1 MGTQI
6 DPDRKARGGVRFS
19 LFQETAESWPR
30 LGIYQRF
37 EQAVALVLTLLISG
51 VIVVATA
58 HLVLV
63 EVRDYLLN
71 PFVPVDAASF
81 QSIFGMIMTVLIAL
95 EFNHAI
101 MSILHRK
108 ESIVQ
113 LRTVI
118 LIALLT
124 MARKFIIIDFTGLEP
139 LAVLG
144 LACAV
149 LALGLAFCLVREQDG
164 ARPHMRRIRPPL
176 TESFGKTSYDS
187 LVVRRRGPG
196 SAFWPSPVILY
207 FCPTRASSGF

>member
-1 MGTQI
+1 MSTQI
-6 DPDRKARGGVRFS
+6 DPERKARGGLRFS
-19 LFQETAESWPR
+19 LFQETADAWPS

-37 EQAVALVLTLLISG
+37 EQAVALVLTFLISG

-58 HLVLV
+58 HLVLA

-71 PFVPVDAASF
+71 PFAPVDAASF

-118 LIALLT
+118 LIALLA
-124 MARKFIIIDFTGLEP
+124 MARKFIIIDFIGLEP

-149 LALGLAFCLVREQDG
+149 LALGLVYWLVRDQDRREVANEKNSTA
-164 ARPHMRRIRPPL
+164 AR
-176 TESFGKTSYDS
+176 
-187 LVVRRRGPG
+187 
-196 SAFWPSPVILY
+196 
-207 FCPTRASSGF
+207 

>member
-6 DPDRKARGGVRFS
+6 DPERKARGGVRFS
-19 LFQETAESWPR
+19 LFQETAEAWPR

-71 PFVPVDAASF
+71 PFAPVDAASF
-81 QSIFGMIMTVLIAL
+81 QSIFGTIMTVLIAL

-113 LRTVI
+113 LKTVI
-118 LIALLT
+118 LIALLA

-139 LAVLG
+139 LAVLA
-144 LACAV
+144 LAFAV
-149 LALGLAFCLVREQDG
+149 LALGLVYWLVREQD
-164 ARPHMRRIRPPL
+164 RREAAHETNL
-176 TESFGKTSYDS
+176 TATK
-187 LVVRRRGPG
+187 
-196 SAFWPSPVILY
+196 
-207 FCPTRASSGF
+207 

>member
-6 DPDRKARGGVRFS
+6 DPERKARGGLRFR
-19 LFQETAESWPR
+19 LFQETAEAWPG

-58 HLVLV
+58 HLVLA

-71 PFVPVDAASF
+71 PFAPVDAASF

-118 LIALLT
+118 LIALLA
-124 MARKFIIIDFTGLEP
+124 MARKFIIIDFIGLEP

-149 LALGLAFCLVREQDG
+149 LALGLVYWLVRDQDRREVANEKNSTA
-164 ARPHMRRIRPPL
+164 AR
-176 TESFGKTSYDS
+176 
-187 LVVRRRGPG
+187 
-196 SAFWPSPVILY
+196 
-207 FCPTRASSGF
+207 

>member
-6 DPDRKARGGVRFS
+6 DPERKARGGLRFS
-19 LFQETAESWPR
+19 LFQETAEAWPS

-71 PFVPVDAASF
+71 PFAPVDAASF

-113 LRTVI
+113 LKTVI
-118 LIALLT
+118 LIALLA

-139 LAVLG
+139 LAVLA
-144 LACAV
+144 LAFAV
-149 LALGLAFCLVREQDG
+149 LALGLVYWLVREQD
-164 ARPHMRRIRPPL
+164 RREAAHETNL
-176 TESFGKTSYDS
+176 TATN
-187 LVVRRRGPG
+187 
-196 SAFWPSPVILY
+196 
-207 FCPTRASSGF
+207 

>member
-6 DPDRKARGGVRFS
+6 DPERKARGGVRFS
-19 LFQETAESWPR
+19 LFQETAEAWPR

-71 PFVPVDAASF
+71 PFAPVDAASF
-81 QSIFGMIMTVLIAL
+81 QFIFGMIMTVLIAL

-113 LRTVI
+113 LKTVI
-118 LIALLT
+118 LIALLA

-139 LAVLG
+139 LAVLA
-144 LACAV
+144 LAFAV
-149 LALGLAFCLVREQDG
+149 LALGLVYWLVREQD
-164 ARPHMRRIRPPL
+164 RREAAHETNL
-176 TESFGKTSYDS
+176 TATN
-187 LVVRRRGPG
+187 
-196 SAFWPSPVILY
+196 
-207 FCPTRASSGF
+207 

>member
-6 DPDRKARGGVRFS
+6 DPERKARGGLRFS
-19 LFQETAESWPR
+19 LFQETAEAWPS

-113 LRTVI
+113 LKTVI
-118 LIALLT
+118 LIALLA
-124 MARKFIIIDFTGLEP
+124 MARKFIIIDFAGLEP
-139 LAVLG
+139 LAVLA
-144 LACAV
+144 LAFAV
-149 LALGLAFCLVREQDG
+149 LALGLVYWLVREQD
-164 ARPHMRRIRPPL
+164 RREAAHETNL
-176 TESFGKTSYDS
+176 TATN
-187 LVVRRRGPG
+187 
-196 SAFWPSPVILY
+196 
-207 FCPTRASSGF
+207 

>member
-6 DPDRKARGGVRFS
+6 DPERKARGGVRFS
-19 LFQETAESWPR
+19 LFQETAEAWPR

-71 PFVPVDAASF
+71 PFAPVDAASF
-81 QSIFGMIMTVLIAL
+81 QSIFGTIMTVLIAL

-113 LRTVI
+113 LKTVI
-118 LIALLT
+118 LIALLA

-139 LAVLG
+139 LAVLA
-144 LACAV
+144 LAFAV
-149 LALGLAFCLVREQDG
+149 LALGLVYWLVREQD
-164 ARPHMRRIRPPL
+164 RREAAHETNL
-176 TESFGKTSYDS
+176 TATN
-187 LVVRRRGPG
+187 
-196 SAFWPSPVILY
+196 
-207 FCPTRASSGF
+207 

>member
-6 DPDRKARGGVRFS
+6 DPERKARGGLRFS
-19 LFQETAESWPR
+19 LFQETAEAWPS

-118 LIALLT
+118 LIALLA

-139 LAVLG
+139 LAVLA
-144 LACAV
+144 LAFAV
-149 LALGLAFCLVREQDG
+149 LALGLVYWLVREQD
-164 ARPHMRRIRPPL
+164 RREAAHETNL
-176 TESFGKTSYDS
+176 TATN
-187 LVVRRRGPG
+187 
-196 SAFWPSPVILY
+196 
-207 FCPTRASSGF
+207 

>member
-6 DPDRKARGGVRFS
+6 DPERKARGGLRFS
-19 LFQETAESWPR
+19 LFQETAEAWPS

-113 LRTVI
+113 LKTVI
-118 LIALLT
+118 LIALLA

-139 LAVLG
+139 LAVLA
-144 LACAV
+144 LAFAV
-149 LALGLAFCLVREQDG
+149 LALGLVYWLVREQD
-164 ARPHMRRIRPPL
+164 RREAAHETNL
-176 TESFGKTSYDS
+176 TATN
-187 LVVRRRGPG
+187 
-196 SAFWPSPVILY
+196 
-207 FCPTRASSGF
+207 

>member
-6 DPDRKARGGVRFS
+6 DPVRKARRFR
-19 LFQETAESWPR
+19 LFEETTEAWPN

-71 PFVPVDAASF
+71 PFAPVDAASF
-81 QSIFGMIMTVLIAL
+81 QFIFGMIMTVLIAL

-118 LIALLT
+118 LIALLA

-139 LAVLG
+139 L
-144 LACAV
+144 
-149 LALGLAFCLVREQDG
+149 LVSCHP
-164 ARPHMRRIRPPL
+164 PHPRTPPKLKRPPAPA
-176 TESFGKTSYDS
+176 SN
-187 LVVRRRGPG
+187 RRSS
-196 SAFWPSPVILY
+196 SASEH
-207 FCPTRASSGF
+207 

>member
-6 DPDRKARGGVRFS
+6 DPERKARRFR
-19 LFQETAESWPR
+19 LFQETTEAWPN

-71 PFVPVDAASF
+71 PLAPVDAASF

-113 LRTVI
+113 LKTVI
-118 LIALLT
+118 LIALLA
-124 MARKFIIIDFTGLEP
+124 MARKFIIIDFTGTEP
-139 LAVLG
+139 LAVFG
-144 LACAV
+144 LASAL
-149 LALGLAFCLVREQDG
+149 LALGLVYWLVREQD
-164 ARPHMRRIRPPL
+164 RREAAHETNL
-176 TESFGKTSYDS
+176 TATN
-187 LVVRRRGPG
+187 
-196 SAFWPSPVILY
+196 
-207 FCPTRASSGF
+207 

>member
-1 MGTQI
+1 M
-6 DPDRKARGGVRFS
+6 
-19 LFQETAESWPR
+19 
-30 LGIYQRF
+30 
-37 EQAVALVLTLLISG
+37 ALVLTFLISG

-58 HLVLV
+58 HLVLA

-71 PFVPVDAASF
+71 PFAPVDAASF

-118 LIALLT
+118 LIALLA
-124 MARKFIIIDFTGLEP
+124 MARKFIIIDFIGLEP

-149 LALGLAFCLVREQDG
+149 LALGLVYWLVRDQDRREVANEKNSTA
-164 ARPHMRRIRPPL
+164 AR
-176 TESFGKTSYDS
+176 
-187 LVVRRRGPG
+187 
-196 SAFWPSPVILY
+196 
-207 FCPTRASSGF
+207 

>member
-1 MGTQI
+1 MCTQI
-6 DPDRKARGGVRFS
+6 DPEHKARRFR
-19 LFQETAESWPR
+19 LFQKTTEPWPS

-71 PFVPVDAASF
+71 PFVPVDPASF

-113 LRTVI
+113 LKTVI
-118 LIALLT
+118 LIALLA

-139 LAVLG
+139 LAVLA
-144 LACAV
+144 LAFAV
-149 LALGLAFCLVREQDG
+149 LALGLVCWLVREQD
-164 ARPHMRRIRPPL
+164 RREAAHETNL
-176 TESFGKTSYDS
+176 TATN
-187 LVVRRRGPG
+187 
-196 SAFWPSPVILY
+196 
-207 FCPTRASSGF
+207 

>member
-1 MGTQI
+1 M
-6 DPDRKARGGVRFS
+6 
-19 LFQETAESWPR
+19 
-30 LGIYQRF
+30 
-37 EQAVALVLTLLISG
+37 
-51 VIVVATA
+51 
-58 HLVLV
+58 
-63 EVRDYLLN
+63 LN
-71 PFVPVDAASF
+71 PFAPVDSASF

-118 LIALLT
+118 LIALLA

-149 LALGLAFCLVREQDG
+149 LALGLVYWLVREQD
-164 ARPHMRRIRPPL
+164 RREAAHE
-176 TESFGKTSYDS
+176 TNST
-187 LVVRRRGPG
+187 
-196 SAFWPSPVILY
+196 A
-207 FCPTRASSGF
+207 TN

>member
-6 DPDRKARGGVRFS
+6 DPERKARGGLRFS
-19 LFQETAESWPR
+19 LFQETAEAWPS

-113 LRTVI
+113 LKTVI
-118 LIALLT
+118 LIALLA

-139 LAVLG
+139 LAVLA
-144 LACAV
+144 LAFAV
-149 LALGLAFCLVREQDG
+149 LALGLVYWLVREQD
-164 ARPHMRRIRPPL
+164 RREAGHETNL
-176 TESFGKTSYDS
+176 TATK
-187 LVVRRRGPG
+187 
-196 SAFWPSPVILY
+196 
-207 FCPTRASSGF
+207 

>member
-6 DPDRKARGGVRFS
+6 DPERKARGGLRFS
-19 LFQETAESWPR
+19 LFQETAEAWPS

-71 PFVPVDAASF
+71 PLAPVDAASF

-113 LRTVI
+113 LS
-118 LIALLT
+118 
-124 MARKFIIIDFTGLEP
+124 
-139 LAVLG
+139 
-144 LACAV
+144 
-149 LALGLAFCLVREQDG
+149 
-164 ARPHMRRIRPPL
+164 H
-176 TESFGKTSYDS
+176 
-187 LVVRRRGPG
+187 
-196 SAFWPSPVILY
+196 
-207 FCPTRASSGF
+207 